1 MSDPTPATPEHR
13 AIAWAMALLLAS
25 WTAKLAE
32 LLFRIHDGGG
42 QGVWTPLGP
51 LALLHDDFQI
61 ALPFGV
67 AIWALHR
74 LLGERAPRLA
84 SRVTAGIYG
93 CLTFWIMFN
102 IPVVRLMSSTVTY
115 AFLHATGPALG
126 DSFTRY
132 ATVANLG
139 TPLVLWF
146 GSLWLCRRLC
156 RVRSYPRHS
165 VPIGLTFAFAL
176 SIVGPFASARI
187 EAAGLNGNAVVVF
200 AKSLLNRG
208 ARTTDSFPDLNSST
222 CVVDSGAP
230 PSAVADL
237 RDLLRVAAGRNVLW
251 VILESTR
258 ARSLHT
264 YGATR
269 DVTPHLTAL
278 AENAVVFENAYAAYP
293 ESIKGLFSM
302 LCARPPPQGKE
313 ASEYHARAV
322 SCQSIAEVMSRAGYR
337 TGLFHSSWFAYL
349 GMKAVV
355 EERGFDETVDAEGVA
370 SVHRSSF
377 GVDDRATAQ
386 RVLSFV
392 DATPAGTPFF
402 AVYMPIAGHHPY
414 HTPGNAA
421 RPLAEK
427 QEHDEYLNDLF
438 VGDIA
443 FGELRAGLKD
453 RGLDQKTMYVVVGD
467 HGEAFREHDG
477 NVAHAL
483 FLYEE
488 NVHVPFVVAAPGL
501 WKQQRRVPQPVSL
514 IDLSPTTLALLGV
527 PLPESYPVAAS
538 FLGGTRS
545 VRFFTEQ
552 ATHRAGL
559 RDNRFKFIVNQENGR
574 SELFDLQVDP
584 DEKRDLASLHPD
596 RVSRYR
602 RCLQP
607 LGP

>member
-1 MSDPTPATPEHR
+1 MSNLTPATPEHR
-13 AIAWAMALLLAS
+13 AIAWATALLLAS
-25 WTAKLAE
+25 WTGKLAE
-32 LLFRIHDGGG
+32 LLFRIYDGGG

-61 ALPFGV
+61 VVPFG
-67 AIWALHR
+67 AATWALQR
-74 LLGERAPRLA
+74 FLGKRAPGLA
-84 SRVTAGIYG
+84 FRVSAGIYG

-139 TPLVLWF
+139 TPLVLWI
-146 GSLWLCRRLC
+146 GSLWLCRSLTRI
-156 RVRSYPRHS
+156 RSYPRHS
-165 VPIGLTFAFAL
+165 IRFGLAVAIAV
-176 SIVGPFASARI
+176 SVAGPLASSRI

-200 AKSLLNRG
+200 TRSWLIRG
-208 ARTTDSFPDLNSST
+208 VPMNDSFPLLNGST
-222 CVVDSGAP
+222 CVVDSGVPPAP
-230 PSAVADL
+230 VSDM
-237 RDLLRVAAGRNVLW
+237 RDLLKVAAGRNVLW

-258 ARSLHT
+258 ARSLRT
-264 YGATR
+264 YGASR

-278 AENAVVFENAYAAYP
+278 AEDAVVFENAYAAYP

-322 SCQSIAEVMSRAGYR
+322 SCQSIAAVMSRAGYR

-355 EERGFDETVDAEGVA
+355 EERGFDETVDAESIA
-370 SVHRSSF
+370 SAHRSSF
-377 GVDDRATAQ
+377 GVDDRATAE
-386 RVLSFV
+386 RLLSFV
-392 DATPAGTPFF
+392 DASSTGKPFF

-414 HTPGNAA
+414 HTPGNAV
-421 RPLAEK
+421 RPLAETN
-427 QEHDEYLNDLF
+427 EHDEYLNDLF

-443 FGELRAGLKD
+443 FGELRAGLKA

-501 WKQQRRVPQPVSL
+501 FKGQRRISQPVSL

-527 PLPESYPVAAS
+527 PLPKSYPVATA
-538 FLGGTRS
+538 FLAGTRS

-552 ATHRAGL
+552 ATRRAGL
-559 RDNRFKFIVNQENGR
+559 RDNRFKFILNQENGR
-574 SELFDLQVDP
+574 SELFDLHVDP
-584 DEKRDLASLHPD
+584 DEKSDIAALHPD